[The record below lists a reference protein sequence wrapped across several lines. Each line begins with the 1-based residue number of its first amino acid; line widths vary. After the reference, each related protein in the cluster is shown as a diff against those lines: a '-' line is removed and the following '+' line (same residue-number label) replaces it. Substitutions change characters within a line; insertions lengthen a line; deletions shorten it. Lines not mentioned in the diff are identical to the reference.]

1 MISIRKYLSNM
12 PGKHEID
19 ELQKQPYWALHAYFG
34 NQKSE
39 QFLYR
44 PGKALR
50 ISGGSGLR
58 FQDNWYKKV
67 LRLSALRTGRLYPP
81 GIITGIY
88 LC

>member
-39 QFLYR
+39 LSFYK